1 MDCWVPELIEY
12 DSTSEWKEYEAA
24 LYEIFKRDFLESKPV
39 FNGLPVS
46 VRTDP
51 RFDGKE
57 EGFWHVTCRDYSH
70 KDGTP
75 ESRDPD
81 MERCRRIKWP
91 RAFIENYGL
100 CERDTDPEFVCD
112 GTITWWANHTVR
124 RGSPAK
130 RFKILLPEERYIVV
144 LEPRRKYCLLITAF
158 YIEGKNELGRILR
171 EAKKNSV

>member
-12 DSTSEWKEYEAA
+12 DSSSEWKEYEAA

-112 GTITWWANHTVR
+112 GTIRNP
-124 RGSPAK
+124 SPASRRVK
-130 RFKILLPEERYIVV
+130 SARIALISSQRRFRYARS
-144 LEPRRKYCLLITAF
+144 LNAASPRIWVTMSRL
-158 YIEGKNELGRILR
+158 
-171 EAKKNSV
+171 